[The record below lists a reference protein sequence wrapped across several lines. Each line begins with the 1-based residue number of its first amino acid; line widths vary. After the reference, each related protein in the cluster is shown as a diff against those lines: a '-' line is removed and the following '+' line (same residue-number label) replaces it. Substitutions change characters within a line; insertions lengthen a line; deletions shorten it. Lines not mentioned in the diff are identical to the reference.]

1 MQLQTA
7 ARSEMDSAK
16 RADYYAEMQLIAR
29 NDGTMIAPVFVDF
42 SHAVHR
48 RLASPERIGNLWPLD
63 NARLAERW
71 WMA

>member
-1 MQLQTA
+1 
-7 ARSEMDSAK
+7 
-16 RADYYAEMQLIAR
+16 
-29 NDGTMIAPVFVDF
+29 MIAPVFVDF